1 MYIHITELAKTY
13 IEKQQTG
20 ARGKGCCCLHMI
32 SEGCG
37 CAVSGVPMLWL
48 TSERTGEWEQ
58 LNNSQHL
65 KLYIHIA
72 QKVFF
77 DEEMTIDFNEK
88 ANTLMLKSPQQIL
101 SPRMGI
107 LVK

>member
-1 MYIHITELAKTY
+1 MYIHITEKAKTY

-20 ARGKGCCCLHMI
+20 NETKELLLRYD

-58 LNNSQHL
+58 LKNSQHL

>member
-1 MYIHITELAKTY
+1 MYIQITEPAASFIKKRQ
-13 IEKQQTG
+13 EEHE
-20 ARGKGCCCLHMI
+20 ARELLLRYD
-32 SEGCG
+32 SDGCG
-37 CAVSGVPMLWL
+37 CAVSGIPMIWL

-58 LNNSQHL
+58 LQHNQSF
-65 KLYIHIA
+65 KLYIHTA

>member
-1 MYIHITELAKTY
+1 MYIQITESAATFMK
-13 IEKQQTG
+13 KQQAAHETKELLL
-20 ARGKGCCCLHMI
+20 RYDTD
-32 SEGCG
+32 GCG
-37 CAVSGVPMLWL
+37 CAVSGVPMIWL

-58 LNNSQHL
+58 LDHNQSF
-65 KLYIHIA
+65 KLYIQTA

-77 DEEMTIDFNEK
+77 DEEMKIDLNEK

>member
-1 MYIHITELAKTY
+1 
-13 IEKQQTG
+13 
-20 ARGKGCCCLHMI
+20 
-32 SEGCG
+32 
-37 CAVSGVPMLWL
+37 
-48 TSERTGEWEQ
+48 TGEWEP

-65 KLYIHIA
+65 KLYIHTA

>member
-1 MYIHITELAKTY
+1 MYIHITEPAAVFLT
-13 IEKQQTG
+13 KQQAGHETKELLL
-20 ARGKGCCCLHMI
+20 RYD
-32 SEGCG
+32 SDGCG
-37 CAVSGVPMLWL
+37 CAVSGVPMIWL
-48 TSERTGEWEQ
+48 TGERTGEWEELKHNQ
-58 LNNSQHL
+58 LF
-65 KLYIHIA
+65 KLYIHTA

>member
-1 MYIHITELAKTY
+1 MYIHITEPAAAFLTKRQAEHKTKELLLRY
-13 IEKQQTG
+13 D
-20 ARGKGCCCLHMI
+20 
-32 SEGCG
+32 SDGCG
-37 CAVSGVPMLWL
+37 CAVSGVPMIWL

-58 LNNSQHL
+58 LKHNQPFH
-65 KLYIHIA
+65 LYIHTA